1 MPYHVIHP
9 FEKYTI
15 QQICVSLSLH
25 LPQFYGCN
33 CHHDLVLKMLV
44 TPKINSD
51 HTGSQSPFLPTLP
64 HLPTL
69 ALSNLQSSFST
80 YKFACSGLRVYGNSL
95 LPFFL
100 LEESRFTM
108 LLVSGIQRSDSNTY
122 THIYI
127 YTHTHTYIL
136 FQIIFSYSLL
146 QNIEYSSLC
155 YTVGPCWLSILYIC
169 VYMLISNS

>member
-1 MPYHVIHP
+1 MIRPKSMFKKSSLIEIVLPYHVIHP

-95 LPFFL
+95 LPFFF

-127 YTHTHTYIL
+127 YTHTHIYS
-136 FQIIFSYSLL
+136 FSDYFLL
-146 QNIEYSSLC
+146 
-155 YTVGPCWLSILYIC
+155 
-169 VYMLISNS
+169 